1 MARRK
6 GRKEWNEI
14 SREEWLALFA
24 DTEIMTD
31 LVMKIFA
38 ALYRSA
44 RHEANAKSIASAMGI
59 EYRALNAAV
68 GWAGTKIRDWYAE
81 KTAPAEKKEAEEAE
95 GELLTEEQP
104 EETALR
110 APWEYVFDGTEDE
123 AGAYFWI
130 LKPAA
135 AEAWR
140 EMEEAD
146 WPERDA
152 LRRALAEDASSF
164 GREGSLFAAPPQ
176 RTVERVREV
185 MEEEDRF
192 RRRGFEKGAR
202 CTVCGAERT
211 SLLRAFPYGDSGR
224 KQRGLLFCP
233 THGALFAAH
242 LITFDAKGRLLISDS
257 LSDTDRKAFG
267 IEEGME
273 AKNPFS
279 GRRMAPHRRIF
290 NILGRKK
297 K

>member
-81 KTAPAEKKEAEEAE
+81 KTAPAEKKEAAEAE

-123 AGAYFWI
+123 AGAYF
-130 LKPAA
+130 
-135 AEAWR
+135 
-140 EMEEAD
+140 
-146 WPERDA
+146 
-152 LRRALAEDASSF
+152 
-164 GREGSLFAAPPQ
+164 
-176 RTVERVREV
+176 
-185 MEEEDRF
+185 
-192 RRRGFEKGAR
+192 
-202 CTVCGAERT
+202 
-211 SLLRAFPYGDSGR
+211 
-224 KQRGLLFCP
+224 
-233 THGALFAAH
+233 
-242 LITFDAKGRLLISDS
+242 
-257 LSDTDRKAFG
+257 
-267 IEEGME
+267 
-273 AKNPFS
+273 
-279 GRRMAPHRRIF
+279 
-290 NILGRKK
+290 
-297 K
+297 